1 MYEQLKLAP
10 FNLDDTAI
18 KWVKEKF
25 DAMDLNARVSHL
37 FNLLVKDNSPEAL
50 EEVIAFQP
58 GGITKFIGQDIH
70 AECQMLNNVR
80 DRLTLPPL
88 ISGDL
93 EGGGMSI
100 LFGTPSP
107 NQLGLAALNDPEKAQ
122 KSIEIIAREASL
134 LGINWTFTPVV
145 DVDDSFR
152 SAIVGTRSYGT
163 DVKTI
168 TELALGN
175 ICAFQSNNIA
185 ATAKHW
191 PGDGQDD
198 RDQHLV
204 TSVNPLSMKKWH
216 EKYGAIYQDMIEAGV
231 LSIMSAHIALPEYM
245 KEKTDNPEEWYRPAS
260 LNKHLNIDLLRGE
273 LGFNGLIVSD
283 ATPMAGVSSWADRAT
298 VLAETI
304 ENGCDMILF
313 CRQPTED
320 FAMMMAAVRD
330 GKVSERRINESV
342 IRILALKAAIDL
354 HQNIENRSDANQLQ
368 QQLRQPVDVAFANE
382 LMRKTPTLVKE
393 RTPILP
399 LNIEKHKR
407 VLVFSTGIR
416 HSFLPQP
423 MPLVVPEM
431 LTQQGFD
438 VTVFCAGMVIDC
450 RDYDCVLYLLADES
464 SLLKSRIYINWM
476 GFIGGTLEA
485 MERHWNTLPSMMV
498 SFGYPYHLYDA
509 PRVPVYINAYCALPE
524 VQQAVVDGL
533 VGKLTFNDFSP
544 VDAFCGLEQ
553 LRH

>member
-18 KWVKEKF
+18 KWIKDKF

-37 FNLLVKDNSPEAL
+37 FNLMVMDNSPETL
-50 EEVIAFQP
+50 EAVAAFQP
-58 GGITKFIGQDIH
+58 GGITKIIGSDLH
-70 AECQMLNNVR
+70 AECQILNDIR

-93 EGGGMSI
+93 EGGSMS
-100 LFGTPSP
+100 LMFGTQLP
-107 NQLGLAALNDPEKAQ
+107 NQLGLAALNDPKKAEKAV
-122 KSIEIIAREASL
+122 EIIAREASL
-134 LGINWTFTPVV
+134 LGINWSFTPVV

-152 SAIVGTRSYGT
+152 SANVGTRSYGS

-175 ICAFQSNNIA
+175 IRAFQSNNIA

-204 TSVNPLSMKKWH
+204 TSVNPLAMTQWR
-216 EKYGAIYQDMIEAGV
+216 EKYGTIYQNMIDAGV

-245 KEKTDNPEEWYRPAS
+245 KGLTDNREEWYRPAS
-260 LNKHLNIDLLRGE
+260 LNKHLNVDLLRGE
-273 LGFNGLIVSD
+273 LGFNGLIISD
-283 ATPMAGVSSWADRAT
+283 ATLMAGASSWADRTT

-313 CRQPTED
+313 CRQPAED
-320 FAMMMAAVRD
+320 FALMMAAVRK
-330 GKVSERRINESV
+330 GKVSEQRLNESV
-342 IRILALKAAIDL
+342 IRILALKAAIGL
-354 HQNIENRSDANQLQ
+354 HQSFGKRSDVK
-368 QQLRQPVDVAFANE
+368 QLRQPDDVAFASE
-382 LMRKTPTLVKE
+382 LIRKTPTLVKE
-393 RTPILP
+393 RITTLP
-399 LNIEKHKR
+399 LSVKKHKR
-407 VLVFSTGIR
+407 ILVFSTGIH
-416 HSFLPQP
+416 HSFIPQP
-423 MPLVVPEM
+423 IPLEVPKM
-431 LTQQGFD
+431 LAQQGFD
-438 VTVFCAGMVIDC
+438 ITVFSAEMMIDY

-464 SLLKSRIYINWM
+464 SLLKSRIYIDWM
-476 GFIGGTLEA
+476 KLAGGVTGA
-485 MERHWNTLPSMMV
+485 MERHWNTLPAVMV

-524 VQQAVVDGL
+524 VQQAIVDGL
-533 VGKLTFNDFSP
+533 LGKLAFNDLSP

-553 LRH
+553 LRY

>member
-37 FNLLVKDNSPEAL
+37 FNLLVKDTSQEAL

-70 AECQMLNNVR
+70 AECQMLNNIR
-80 DRLTLPPL
+80 DRLMLPPL

-107 NQLGLAALNDPEKAQ
+107 NQLGLAALNDPEKAE
-122 KSIEIIAREASL
+122 KSVEIIAREASL

-152 SAIVGTRSYGT
+152 SAIVGTRSYGA

-175 ICAFQSNNIA
+175 IRAFQSNNIA

-204 TSVNPLSMKKWH
+204 TSVNPLSMTKWH
-216 EKYGAIYQDMIEAGV
+216 EKYGALYQDLIGAGV

-320 FAMMMAAVRD
+320 FAMLMAAVRD

-342 IRILALKAAIDL
+342 IRILALKAAIGL
-354 HQNIENRSDANQLQ
+354 HKNTENRSDANQLQ
-368 QQLRQPVDVAFANE
+368 QQLRQPDDVAFANE

-393 RTPILP
+393 RTTTLP
-399 LNIEKHKR
+399 LCIEKHKR

-423 MPLVVPEM
+423 MPLEVPEM

-438 VTVFCAGMVIDC
+438 VTVFCTGMVIDC

-476 GFIGGTLEA
+476 GLIGGTLEA
-485 MERHWNTLPSMMV
+485 MERHWNTLPSVMI

-509 PRVPVYINAYCALPE
+509 PRIPVYINAYCALPE